1 MVKPPGKP
9 PFSIVAGETA
19 IISSK
24 RSKNWAS
31 ISKQSNRSAVRPA
44 GHQEWAEMPG
54 TRRTPIARSRTPLIT
69 AHTVDLFRTALRLR
83 KSKPGSLEAHEAE
96 RAVDRMVGW
105 KMWNISLWDFD
116 IYSREKPPEDRH
128 LHRDWQHALELRL
141 QLEAAVRALRRSER
155 AVLKRGRD
163 IEQPEPTPPPSS

>member
-1 MVKPPGKP
+1 
-9 PFSIVAGETA
+9 
-19 IISSK
+19 
-24 RSKNWAS
+24 
-31 ISKQSNRSAVRPA
+31 
-44 GHQEWAEMPG
+44 MPG

-141 QLEAAVRALRRSER
+141 QLEAAVREQRQQERAARRARAERAESER
-155 AVLKRGRD
+155 
-163 IEQPEPTPPPSS
+163 EQPTSPQT